1 MSPAVVLA
9 ALTLLLPAVTPPTG
23 MLDEAATAY
32 KPAVRVD
39 PPAPPPCDVECV
51 IRAVWPDQLEDRA
64 LAIAWRESRWVP
76 TALNANHNATGLFQI
91 MWTVHRGWL
100 CPQMGV
106 CSQSQLFDAETNTE
120 AAYALYQRA
129 GGWGPWS
136 L

>member
-1 MSPAVVLA
+1 MTPAVVLA
-9 ALTLLLPAVTPPTG
+9 ALALVVPAVTPPTG
-23 MLDEAATAY
+23 ILDEAATAY

-39 PPAPPPCDVECV
+39 PPAPPPCDIECV

-76 TALNANHNATGLFQI
+76 TVRNACCWGLYQI
-91 MWTVHRGWL
+91 YWTVHRSWL
-100 CPQMGV
+100 CPELGI
-106 CSQSQLFDAETNTE
+106 CNASQLYDPRTNAE

-129 GGWGPWS
+129 GGWGPWA